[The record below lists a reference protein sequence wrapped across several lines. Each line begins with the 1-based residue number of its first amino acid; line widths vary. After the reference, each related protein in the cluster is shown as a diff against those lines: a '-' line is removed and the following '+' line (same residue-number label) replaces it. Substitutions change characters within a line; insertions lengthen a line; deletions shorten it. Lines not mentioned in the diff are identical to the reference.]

1 MREDII
7 FACYHMIVDYLMN
20 ENDDCARAD
29 AEIENGN
36 AYSFAEDYLN
46 ENRDLMEDV
55 CGEYTEEMEILPILA
70 DALDE
75 YGYDKSDYH
84 ECMTSALR
92 RQQILAVAV
101 CGDVLQKFTE
111 YLEQEFEDDYRE
123 E

>member
-7 FACYHMIVDYLMN
+7 SACYHMIVDYLMN
-20 ENDDCARAD
+20 ENDDCARAN

-36 AYSFAEDYLN
+36 AQSFAEDYLN
-46 ENRDLMEDV
+46 ENRDLIEDV
-55 CGEYTEEMEILPILA
+55 CGEYTEEIEVFLILA

-84 ECMTSALR
+84 ECMISALH
-92 RQQILAVAV
+92 RQQVLAVAV
-101 CGDVLQKFTE
+101 WDDVLQKFIK
-111 YLEQEFEDDYRE
+111 YLEEEFEDDYRE